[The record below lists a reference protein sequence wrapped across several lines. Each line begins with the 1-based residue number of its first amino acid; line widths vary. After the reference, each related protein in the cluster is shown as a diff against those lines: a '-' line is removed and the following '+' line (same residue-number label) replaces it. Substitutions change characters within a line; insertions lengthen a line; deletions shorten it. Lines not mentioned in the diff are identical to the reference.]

1 MIFSA
6 KGEPFDQT
14 ALQNAADLLQTGSR
28 EIWTVLLVETSGFG
42 YLQDRRPRIL
52 FERHYFHR
60 LTGGAYDA
68 TAPDISN
75 PDSGGYS
82 GGAAEYD
89 RLQRALQLDESAALQ
104 SASWG
109 IGQIMGENY
118 PMLGYGSVQDMVSDF
133 VQSESAQLL
142 GMARFVQSKKLTQ
155 ALQQQRWADF
165 ALGYNGSAYQKNQ
178 YDVKLG
184 DKYNWLGSHAIDLIL
199 RRAQTALLYLGY
211 KPGGVDGIAGN
222 NTRNALLNFQQAQG
236 LAQSGTTDDATC
248 QQLDNLAF

>member
-14 ALQNAADLLQTGSR
+14 ALQAVADLLQTGSR

-60 LTGGAYDA
+60 LTGGVYDA
-68 TAPDISN
+68 TAPDLSN
-75 PDSGGYS
+75 ADAGGYS

-89 RLQRALQLDESAALQ
+89 RLQRAIALDENAALQ

-109 IGQIMGENY
+109 IGQIMGENFSL
-118 PMLGYGSVQDMVSDF
+118 LGYDNVQDMVSDF

-142 GMARFVQSKKLTQ
+142 GMARFIQRTNLTL

-165 ALGYNGSAYQKNQ
+165 AKGYNGPAYQKNQ

-184 DKYNWLGSHAIDLIL
+184 DKYNWLGNHSIDLIL

-211 KPGGVDGIAGN
+211 NPGGVDGIAGN
-222 NTRNALLNFQQAQG
+222 NTRNAMLRFQQEQD
-236 LAQSGTTDDATC
+236 LEPSGTTDDATC
-248 QQLDNLAF
+248 QRLNDLAF